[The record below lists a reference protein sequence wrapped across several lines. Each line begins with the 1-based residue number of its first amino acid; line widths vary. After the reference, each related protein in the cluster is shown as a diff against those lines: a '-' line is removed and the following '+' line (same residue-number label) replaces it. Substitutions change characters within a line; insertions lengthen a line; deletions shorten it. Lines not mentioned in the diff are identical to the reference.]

1 MSEMLANQYFI
12 SGRYFEA
19 FEEYSRLPKEK
30 RDNLMIRKKMI
41 ISTTMNENF
50 EKALSLLKELV
61 LRDFSLFKN
70 EMKTTD
76 VECLCKEIVNKL
88 EIQNKQKVESADKK
102 KMQIAILNFFY
113 NQDKSLEY
121 FKKFEYSNYS
131 DIVQPFLQ
139 SINSIKQ

>member
-1 MSEMLANQYFI
+1 
-12 SGRYFEA
+12 
-19 FEEYSRLPKEK
+19 
-30 RDNLMIRKKMI
+30 
-41 ISTTMNENF
+41 MNENF